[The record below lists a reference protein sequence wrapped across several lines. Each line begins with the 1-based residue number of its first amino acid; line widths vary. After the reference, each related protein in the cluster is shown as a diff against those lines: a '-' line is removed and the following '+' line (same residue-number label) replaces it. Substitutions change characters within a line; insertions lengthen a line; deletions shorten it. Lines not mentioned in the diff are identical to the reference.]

1 MIDIRLKSITVFCTS
16 LLLLVLPLTGCDL
29 LESDSSPDEFERQQ
43 LERDLTDA
51 ETQIMQGTG
60 NLGFDLLQTLQD
72 EEDHDNILI
81 SPFSIQTAFAMV
93 LNGADGDTYTQM
105 QDVMGMEGL
114 DSEVVNTSLAD
125 LNDLLIPFDE
135 NVRFAPAN
143 AVWYD
148 DTRTIQTGFQD
159 AVEEYFDATVQAAD
173 FVNSPETVRD
183 EVNTWVAEKTEDRID
198 EMLEEINPDLA
209 MLLVNAFYF
218 DAEWTVPFDASNT
231 EDRPFTRADSSTID
245 VPTMWMEEGEATD
258 LDVMGY
264 TAGDTYEAVSIYY
277 GDAGF
282 NMTLVRPNDG
292 IALSDWIADMEWNT
306 WTALTGNLNYQTKV
320 TLSLPHFEKEYE
332 VEQLGSH
339 MEALGMSDAFSEE
352 RASFPGL
359 FENPESFFIDVGSTK
374 HKTFIRVDEE
384 GTEAAGVT
392 SIGFVGV
399 GVSGPPKSVTVDLD
413 QPFFYMIRETDSEA
427 PLFIGTITDP
437 SELALD

>member
-1 MIDIRLKSITVFCTS
+1 MIDIRLKSLTVFCTS

-29 LESDSSPDEFERQQ
+29 LESGGSPDEFERQQ
-43 LERDLTDA
+43 LDRDLTDA
-51 ETQIMQGTG
+51 EKQIMEGTG
-60 NLGFDLLQTLQD
+60 KLGFDLLQALQN
-72 EEDHDNILI
+72 EEDHGNILI
-81 SPFSIQTAFAMV
+81 SPFSIQTAFSMV

-159 AVEEYFDATVQAAD
+159 AVEEHFDATVQAAD

-218 DAEWTVPFDASNT
+218 DAEWTVPFDPSDT
-231 EDRPFTRADSSTID
+231 EDRPFTRADSSTVD
-245 VPTMWMEEGEATD
+245 VPTMRMEEGEATD
-258 LDVMGY
+258 LDVIGY
-264 TAGDTYEAVSIYY
+264 AEGDTYEAVSIYY

-292 IALSDWIADMEWNT
+292 VALSDWIADMEWNT
-306 WTALTGNLNYQTKV
+306 WTALTDELNYQTKV
-320 TLSLPHFEKEYE
+320 TLSLPQFEKEYE
-332 VEQLGSH
+332 VEQFGNQMQS
-339 MEALGMSDAFSEE
+339 LGMTNAFSPAD
-352 RASFPGL
+352 ASFPGL
-359 FENPESFFIDVGSTK
+359 FEGPGSFFIDTGSTK

-384 GTEAAGVT
+384 GTEAAAAT
-392 SIGFVGV
+392 SIGL
-399 GVSGPPKSVTVDLD
+399 GPTSAPTPDYVTIDLD
-413 QPFFYMIRETDSEA
+413 RPFFYMIREADSEA

-437 SELALD
+437 SELALN